1 MLFNNISF
9 HDHVEN
15 RMYVV
20 NSLGIAIGKPSV
32 GLLWR
37 VEDWFLVEAIAHWY
51 PPVYEPSMQDVA
63 RKG

>member
-1 MLFNNISF
+1 M
-9 HDHVEN
+9 
-15 RMYVV
+15 V
-20 NSLGIAIGKPSV
+20 NGLGIAIGKPSV